1 MPAFNPYSIRLQI
14 GYKSIFDKLHKN
26 SLAFLFDIYSRIG
39 YNNITLTKGQAL
51 CVLSPKGGTRT

>member
-1 MPAFNPYSIRLQI
+1 MFNPYSIRLQI
-14 GYKSIFDKLHKN
+14 GYKSILDKLHKN
-26 SLAFLFDIYSRIG
+26 RAVFLFDIYSRIG